1 MRLRRFEVSG
11 YKNLLEP
18 VVLDELGPI
27 SVIHGDNNVGKSNL
41 LEALELFF
49 VCLNRRR
56 LDNPTAVA
64 VATSPADLFMGVGLD
79 VASIFNI
86 LSPVPIRMKAEVHI
100 EPRDFLDAGIDTMS
114 DTLVVRVELQL
125 IWDSSNPGMLR
136 LDVQMGHVLPNG
148 PVTNPRELSRVI
160 ATGVG
165 YARRFQHV
173 GVHREVWSG
182 IYQGGMTPSVPLGRA
197 LISPALS
204 LALYDLYNAEEP
216 RQVARWEMFVE
227 AMKDFQDLVEG
238 GTPVP
243 VYRRAEN
250 RAVMTIQMPQG
261 GRIAADL
268 LGSGIQQVIGLL
280 GRMVVGGADVLAIEE
295 PEMNLRH
302 DLQER
307 LRKSL
312 IRMSEDPRV
321 GMQLFLTSHS
331 PAFEVGEH
339 FFAMRKGARGP
350 TVERRPVRDA
360 AAFTGSASLPTRLPP
375 SWLSSDGVV
384 QLPADVRAHLGLERG
399 GPVMFVETSEPEVL
413 LMSNA
418 AFSRS
423 LGGE

>member
-56 LDNPTAVA
+56 FENTGTGVE
-64 VATSPADLFMGVGLD
+64 VSTTSAELLPGVGLE
-79 VASIFNI
+79 VSSIFNLI
-86 LSPVPIRMKAEVHI
+86 SPGSIRMIADVQLAPK
-100 EPRDFLDAGIDTMS
+100 DFRDAGEDNPPEEVQVE
-114 DTLVVRVELQL
+114 VVLSRGSEEVEK
-125 IWDSSNPGMLR
+125 LR
-136 LDVQMGHVLPNG
+136 LYVGINSESPRVKPNHVTLI
-148 PVTNPRELSRVI
+148 SRVVS
-160 ATGVG
+160 TGTGFV
-165 YARRFQHV
+165 RRFQHV

-182 IYQGGMTPSVPLGRA
+182 LYQSERPPSVPAGRA

-204 LALYDLYNAEEP
+204 LALYDLYNAEDP

-227 AMKDFQDLVEG
+227 AMKDFQDLVDG

-243 VYRRAEN
+243 VYRRAES

-280 GRMVVGGADVLAIEE
+280 GRMVVGGADVLAVEE
-295 PEMNLRH
+295 PEMNLRY

-312 IRMSEDPRV
+312 IRMSADPRV

-360 AAFTGSASLPTRLPP
+360 AAFTGSLSLSTRLPP

-384 QLPADVRAHLGLERG
+384 QLPADVRTHLGLERG